1 MVNILIVSEYSG
13 GPPPGDRV
21 KIGGGPLY
29 DLPAV
34 RALAAQGGAVR
45 LWTTKCAQDVRN
57 LLWDEADVAEL
68 LNGLEWGQYLDSEW
82 CSNGRGAWAACDA
95 YRVKRREWVPAARK
109 EMDMEYFVKFAVG
122 KTRALVLMVSCH
134 V

>member
-1 MVNILIVSEYSG
+1 MVIFIIVSEYSG
-13 GPPPGDRV
+13 DPEPGDRV
-21 KIGGGPLY
+21 KIGSGPLY
-29 DLPAV
+29 DLAV
-34 RALAAQGGAVR
+34 VQALAALEGTVR

-57 LLWDEADVAEL
+57 LLWDETDVAAL
-68 LNGLEWGQYLDSEW
+68 LCGLERNQYLDSEW

-122 KTRALVLMVSCH
+122 KTKALVLTVSCH
-134 V
+134 I